1 MANPALGF
9 FMLFLALVGL
19 FTFDGYMGFSWVPS
33 LIVGGPN
40 SHSLWEEAFGELH
53 RKLGMTSQE
62 SDDLEMSRVEENE
75 TLIIK
80 NNQFATT
87 KFLS

>member
-19 FTFDGYMGFSWVPS
+19 FTFDGYMDFALFPS

-40 SHSLWEEAFGELH
+40 SHSLWEEAFGELYQ
-53 RKLGMTSQE
+53 KLDIITTPE
-62 SDDLEMSRVEENE
+62 NEHLEMSRMEENE
-75 TLIIK
+75 MLVP
-80 NNQFATT
+80 
-87 KFLS
+87 